1 MTKKQPNKRERQ
13 IEAKEE
19 GSRHRPDELPPNQ
32 RGQPGSGA
40 GDRHAAGAPMGGSAI
55 GGLGGTNIGRGDPAD
70 ANIDAAEGSGEFD
83 RTIDADQEAAYS
95 GRDGGAVGGTPAN
108 KRVTP
113 NREAERHPFVEYDVG
128 ESTIGRDPKNA
139 KNKSSKATKK

>member
-1 MTKKQPNKRERQ
+1 MTTKRNSKRERQ

-32 RGQPGSGA
+32 RGKPGSGA

-55 GGLGGTNIGRGDPAD
+55 GGLGGTNIGRGDPDD

-83 RTIDADQEAAYS
+83 RAIDADEETAYS

-108 KRVTP
+108 NRATP
-113 NREAERHPFVEYDVG
+113 NREAERHPFVESDVG
-128 ESTIGRDPKNA
+128 ESTIGRDPTKG
-139 KNKSSKATKK
+139 KTKSPKATKK